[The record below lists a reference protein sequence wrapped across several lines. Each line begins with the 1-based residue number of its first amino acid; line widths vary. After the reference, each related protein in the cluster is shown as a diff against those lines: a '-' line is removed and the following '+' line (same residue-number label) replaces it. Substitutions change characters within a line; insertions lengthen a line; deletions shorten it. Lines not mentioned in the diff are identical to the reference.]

1 MGSLEK
7 EMAEF
12 LSSNKKRYH
21 KFLSAI
27 LDKYKSLGNI
37 GGSIYIKNLND
48 EERRLLCKIDSK
60 YISVDEAKISVKK
73 FFSVFNNTKY
83 SEADFVEVLK
93 IYFKNDLKTNREEK
107 QEKEREK
114 NDFFNAIL
122 EEYKETT
129 AYTWL
134 DYALRNKCY
143 GYNILIRQYQEDKK
157 SLEYVLKHLLE
168 AINIIFK
175 DKEKKRLAI
184 FSTQISK
191 DPHYFDE
198 NKVAGLLLI
207 SALSY
212 LSNIPVPEISE
223 EKNELLYNFGLL
235 KDEISNFTVCAN
247 VIAFSKD
254 KEHIGIKGFYE
265 RGEPI
270 HLNLWNLSNIE
281 HIKCT
286 QNVLYVFE
294 NPSVF
299 SEVLLKTKDRKPSL
313 LCTSGQLK
321 LASLVFLDKVV
332 QNADK
337 IYYSGDID
345 PEGISIAYK
354 LKQRYKDKLI
364 YWRYDVSSYYKSK
377 SNVKFD
383 NRRKRQLETIED
395 EDLKQLVKEVLK
407 YECSGY
413 QEVLIEDYIND
424 ILNLDSALLAESK
437 FN

>member
-27 LDKYKSLGNI
+27 LDKYKSLGRI

-175 DKEKKRLAI
+175 DKEKASCYI
-184 FSTQISK
+184 FNSK
-191 DPHYFDE
+191 
-198 NKVAGLLLI
+198 
-207 SALSY
+207 
-212 LSNIPVPEISE
+212 
-223 EKNELLYNFGLL
+223 
-235 KDEISNFTVCAN
+235 
-247 VIAFSKD
+247 
-254 KEHIGIKGFYE
+254 
-265 RGEPI
+265 
-270 HLNLWNLSNIE
+270 
-281 HIKCT
+281 
-286 QNVLYVFE
+286 
-294 NPSVF
+294 
-299 SEVLLKTKDRKPSL
+299 
-313 LCTSGQLK
+313 
-321 LASLVFLDKVV
+321 
-332 QNADK
+332 
-337 IYYSGDID
+337 
-345 PEGISIAYK
+345 
-354 LKQRYKDKLI
+354 
-364 YWRYDVSSYYKSK
+364 
-377 SNVKFD
+377 
-383 NRRKRQLETIED
+383 
-395 EDLKQLVKEVLK
+395 
-407 YECSGY
+407 
-413 QEVLIEDYIND
+413 
-424 ILNLDSALLAESK
+424 
-437 FN
+437 